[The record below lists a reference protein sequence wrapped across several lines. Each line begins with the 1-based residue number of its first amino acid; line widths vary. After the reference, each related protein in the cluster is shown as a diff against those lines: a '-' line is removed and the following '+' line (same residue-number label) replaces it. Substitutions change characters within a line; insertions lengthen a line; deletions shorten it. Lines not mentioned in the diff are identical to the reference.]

1 VYILGAATG
10 GLLIGSGVVGFLAM
24 SKKSQFN
31 DKNDGLH
38 HDEAQSLRD
47 SGITLNLV
55 GDVLLGA
62 GVVAGV
68 VTTILFVG
76 RPEVPSSGPPAAT
89 GKLRLVPLVTANTAG
104 VFADG
109 RF

>member
-1 VYILGAATG
+1 
-10 GLLIGSGVVGFLAM
+10 M
-24 SKKSQFN
+24 
-31 DKNDGLH
+31 
-38 HDEAQSLRD
+38 AQSLALFRRHLGLTP
-47 SGITLNLV
+47 SGFRTPSGDWGDDTI
-55 GDVLLGA
+55 DVLLGA

-89 GKLRLVPLVTANTAG
+89 SRLRLVPAVAPTGAG
-104 VFADG
+104 LFMDG

>member
-1 VYILGAATG
+1 
-10 GLLIGSGVVGFLAM
+10 M

-31 DKNDGLH
+31 EKNDGTH
-38 HDEAQSLRD
+38 VEEAQSLKD
-47 SGITLNLV
+47 SGKTLNIV

-76 RPEVPSSGPPAAT
+76 RPEVPASGPPAAT
-89 GKLRLVPLVTANTAG
+89 GKLRLVPAVAPTGAG
-104 VFADG
+104 LFVDG